1 MATILIRTVIIYF
14 FLAFSLKI
22 MGKRQIG
29 EFEVGELVSTL
40 LISEIASIPICDSS
54 VPLLHAII
62 PVIFILC
69 IEIITSALKNKLP
82 KLKRVVEG
90 TPVYIIYKGKLRQG
104 ALRDNRVSINEILS
118 ELRTQGIGDISDV
131 EYGILEQNGK
141 VAVIKKTD
149 GGIAHNIIVDG
160 EVSYI
165 TLKALGYNEEWLKKR
180 LSERGVKPEE
190 IFLMTVHDSGE
201 INIIK
206 RDIRR

>member
-14 FLAFSLKI
+14 FLALSLKI

-40 LISEIASIPICDSS
+40 LISEIASIPICDTS

-180 LSERGVKPEE
+180 LSEQGVKPEE